1 MPQTET
7 RHAEKSKLFSL
18 LLAQE
23 TGDIHTQIAHAKA
36 SMEKE
41 DIADV
46 IREFEDWKKNRK
58 P

>member
-41 DIADV
+41 DIDEVMA
-46 IREFEDWKKNRK
+46 IFESREK
-58 P
+58 